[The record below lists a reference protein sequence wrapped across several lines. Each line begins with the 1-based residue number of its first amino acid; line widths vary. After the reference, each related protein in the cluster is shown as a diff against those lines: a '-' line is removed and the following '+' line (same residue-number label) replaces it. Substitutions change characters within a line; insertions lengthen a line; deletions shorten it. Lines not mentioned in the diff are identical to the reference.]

1 MDGIILLFYDSIA
14 FIIEC
19 FLEGASAI
27 APFVIVAGGIALFIY
42 VGVFG
47 SYKLGM
53 WVSKKYLK

>member
-1 MDGIILLFYDSIA
+1 MDNIIADFYDLIA

-19 FLEGASAI
+19 FLIGAAGATPWVFLI
-27 APFVIVAGGIALFIY
+27 GGIVLFIY

-53 WVSKKYLK
+53 WISKKYLK

>member
-1 MDGIILLFYDSIA
+1 MDSIIALFYDSIV
-14 FIIEC
+14 FTIDY
-19 FLEGASAI
+19 FLIGASAI
-27 APFVIVAGGIALFIY
+27 APWVFLIGGIALFIY